1 MKNILLYI
9 WQLPQNLLG
18 LIVRVVTQSQKSD
31 EGNYHWKY
39 HSGLSLGSYVFVN
52 ERASLETVKHEK
64 GHQKQNKILSYF
76 SCIYNALQRVKLYH
90 QKNVWYV
97 Y

>member
-39 HSGLSLGSYVFVN
+39 YSGLSLGNYVFVN
-52 ERASLETVKHEK
+52 EGASLETIKHEK
-64 GHQKQNKILSYF
+64 GHQKQS
-76 SCIYNALQRVKLYH
+76 LYLGP
-90 QKNVWYV
+90 V
-97 Y
+97 YLLVIGLPSFTRSEQESLLL